1 MIFRCSP
8 SALCARRL
16 YGAWKSAEDKLLLE
30 AYEKHGPAWTI
41 VSFAVPSRSP
51 TECRKRHIRLSGIL
65 ETDERL
71 RDGRLAEAVYQE
83 GFELAKDGS
92 HLVRVPEPVIEES
105 PLAKLSG
112 ALPKLRRR
120 KEQDMRESEEGRP
133 WTELEQF
140 VMREAYE
147 VYGPNWKVIA
157 GRLER
162 RSPEEVKAF
171 MEQQAISLQ
180 S

>member
-1 MIFRCSP
+1 M
-8 SALCARRL
+8 
-16 YGAWKSAEDKLLLE
+16 
-30 AYEKHGPAWTI
+30 
-41 VSFAVPSRSP
+41 
-51 TECRKRHIRLSGIL
+51 
-65 ETDERL
+65 